1 MISINYILKMENKLL
16 VCGSLQGRGK
26 TQTNNLDLSN
36 EINGLYLLV
45 LKDSINGSVITE
57 KVIKQ

>member
-1 MISINYILKMENKLL
+1 MENKLL